1 MSELSPDNNL
11 RPSQRLGRISA
22 RTGKPIMDKQT
33 LKLAP
38 VTSSEDVFH
47 AAERTAEFYD
57 HIRAHYRKSRRAP
70 VEILAEIK
78 LLLMDGTVYDSGDAK
93 VLNVSPSGALLG
105 NVILP
110 KKCYPVEQFRLE
122 LVMKSGDYEGIGIE
136 ARPVRFEHE
145 HSGIGI
151 EFEEIFV
158 SA

>member
-1 MSELSPDNNL
+1 MSEPTPDTNL
-11 RPSQRLGRISA
+11 RPSQRIGRISA
-22 RTGKPIMDKQT
+22 RTGKPIMDNQT

-38 VTSSEDVFH
+38 VTSSGDVFH
-47 AAERTAEFYD
+47 AAERSVEFFD

-110 KKCYPVEQFRLE
+110 KKSYPVEQFRLE

-145 HSGIGI
+145 HGGIGI